1 MAVCNIFS
9 TLNNPTG
16 NFLMFS
22 NYADD
27 MNKYRTQGNKYKVI
41 PSKFYV
47 LDVDFQD
54 VMPFIEGLDYN
65 LTIPALFQN
74 RYENWVAYSKNNPS
88 QTIDAYKAR
97 LKTNTMKDETDMQLI
112 IAISE

>member
-9 TLNNPTG
+9 PLNNPTG

-54 VMPFIEGLDYN
+54 VIPSMSGRDYNPDTPSMSSRDYN
-65 LTIPALFQN
+65 LDIPRLFQN
-74 RYENWVAYSKNNPS
+74 RYENLVAYSKNNPS
-88 QTIDAYKAR
+88 QTIDA
-97 LKTNTMKDETDMQLI
+97 
-112 IAISE
+112 